1 MWQQLRQHR
10 AEIPARLEAQRTR
23 SALASLE
30 PLAQVEQHESSSR
43 DIKLDLTV
51 ALSYETDII
60 LEHRGERNVPKRFL
74 KEARWDAHNEPDGTI
89 NLGYFAQDRDGNY
102 IAVDFDFNTLT
113 WGTTHRT
120 RTGKYRLT
128 IPAPI
133 ELGLR
138 IVDEER
144 LPRSDWG
151 EIDGGKNRDD
161 TPDEQSEEEDL
172 DSPKTPAAGNT
183 DEEAEL
189 QKIAESIPTPTN
201 LQPGNLFAPSI
212 FTPSA
217 FMASTTQT
225 TTQVQPPPTVPLS
238 SSAAGKATA
247 GGSGPPGGGGG
258 QGIPNPLNNPFGPP
272 GGGNPGGGGGNPGG
286 GGGNPGG
293 GGGGNPAAPH
303 DKLSGQQPTLF
314 DGDRK
319 KSEAFMQEWTIY
331 RGINRF
337 TPQMTNPFS
346 RILMFLSFIK
356 GDKVHEWT
364 QAQLRW
370 AVDYVAQAPGNDN
383 HEYVWDTVADA
394 FFRAFT
400 NITREVDA
408 QTDIKTLKMKGDHGL
423 DDYISTFERLAR
435 LGGYNLTDRAVIDM
449 FVDGLP
455 NSLAINVA
463 KFNNPRTFNEWKR
476 GAVEHHTTYLW
487 IKSRFHKKSETRPT
501 QDQWKKAFT
510 KKGDDAMDTTPG
522 RVKARATNTR
532 PPLNDDEREK
542 LRKEGRC
549 FRCRK
554 QGHLSRY
561 CPEKASQA
569 RSNPQEEESEEETIQ
584 ATTSKPPPKPTNPF
598 LVKKK
603 TTAQD
608 IIRLITDAEDDV
620 KDTIIQEVFMKQDF

>member
-23 SALASLE
+23 SSIASLE
-30 PLAQVEQHESSSR
+30 PPAQVEQHELSSR
-43 DIKLDLTV
+43 DIKLDLAV

-60 LEHRGERNVPKRFL
+60 LEHRGERNVPRRYL

-89 NLGYFAQDRDGNY
+89 NLGYFAQDRDGNF

-120 RTGKYRLT
+120 RKGKYRLT

-144 LPRSDWG
+144 APRSDWG
-151 EIDGGKNRDD
+151 EIDRAKNREN
-161 TPDEQSEEEDL
+161 TPDEQSEEEEI
-172 DSPKTPAAGNT
+172 DSPRTPAAGNT
-183 DEEAEL
+183 DEETEL

-238 SSAAGKATA
+238 SSAGKTTA

-258 QGIPNPLNNPFGPP
+258 QGVPNPLNNPFGPP

-293 GGGGNPAAPH
+293 GGGGNPNPPH
-303 DKLSGQQPTLF
+303 DKLSGQQPTIF
-314 DGDRK
+314 DGDRQ
-319 KSEAFMQEWTIY
+319 KSEAFMQEWNIY
-331 RGINRF
+331 WGINRF
-337 TPQMTNPFS
+337 TPQMVNPFS
-346 RILMFLSFIK
+346 RVLMFLSFIK

-383 HEYVWDTVADA
+383 HEYLWDTVADA

-408 QTDIKTLKMKGDHGL
+408 QTNIKTLKMKGDHGL

-435 LGGYNLTDRAVIDM
+435 LGGYNLADKAVIDM

-463 KFNNPRTFNEWKR
+463 KFNTPRSFDEWKR

-487 IKSRFHKKSETRPT
+487 IKSRFHNKKSETRPT
-501 QDQWKKAFT
+501 QDQWKRVFT

-532 PPLNDDEREK
+532 PPLNDEECEK

-561 CPEKASQA
+561 CPEKPSQA
-569 RSNPQEEESEEETIQ
+569 RGNPQEEDSENETIQ
-584 ATTSKPPPKPTNPF
+584 ATTSKPPPKQTNPF

>member
-1 MWQQLRQHR
+1 MWQSLREYRSGLPERLARWKR
-10 AEIPARLEAQRTR
+10 AE
-23 SALASLE
+23 SASQE
-30 PLAQVEQHESSSR
+30 TLAQVEQHEPSSR
-43 DIKLDLTV
+43 DIKLDLKV

-60 LEHRGERNVPKRFL
+60 LEHRGERNVPKRYL

-89 NLGYFAQDRDGNY
+89 NLGYFAQDREGNY
-102 IAVDFDFNTLT
+102 VPVDFDFNTLT

-120 RTGKYRLT
+120 RKGKYRLT

-151 EIDGGKNRDD
+151 EIDGGKNQND
-161 TPDEQSEEEDL
+161 TPDEQSDEEDI

-183 DEEAEL
+183 DEETEL

-201 LQPGNLFAPSI
+201 LQPGTLFVPSI
-212 FTPSA
+212 FTPRA

-238 SSAAGKATA
+238 SSAGKATA

-258 QGIPNPLNNPFGPP
+258 QGVPNPLNNPFGPP

-293 GGGGNPAAPH
+293 GGGGGGGNPVAPH

-346 RILMFLSFIK
+346 RVLMFLSFIK

-383 HEYVWDTVADA
+383 HEYVWDTIADA

-423 DDYISTFERLAR
+423 DDYISTFERLVR
-435 LGGYNLTDRAVIDM
+435 LGGYNLADRAVIDM

-487 IKSRFHKKSETRPT
+487 IKSRFHKKNETRPT
-501 QDQWKKAFT
+501 QDQWKKTFT

-522 RVKARATNTR
+522 RVKAWAANTR
-532 PPLNDDEREK
+532 PPLTDDEREK

-561 CPEKASQA
+561 CPDKPSQA
-569 RSNPQEEESEEETIQ
+569 RGNPEEEESEGEVVQ
-584 ATTSKPPPKPTNPF
+584 ATTSRPTKPTNPF